1 LIATAPVSVFLHYIF
16 REKLTRTE
24 EIQMLFG
31 NEIITS
37 RQNPT
42 VVKLCALLDK
52 KERRKTRLFRID
64 GYKLLSEAI
73 ECGAEIELVAVCSE
87 KADRFMPLAQRSGAR
102 TILLSPEVFSKISD
116 EKSPEG
122 VIAVVKY
129 IDKLHKSV
137 SPSDIPAIAASER
150 RIMAFESL
158 RDPGNLGTV
167 IRSAS
172 AFGVDTLILSDDCA
186 DIYNPKTLRGAMGAI
201 FSREIFFSSD
211 LTGVLS
217 RFSCE
222 GRRVLAATLDTESVS
237 VGKAAL
243 TAKDIVVIGNE
254 GHGLSKNV
262 VEVSDLSVI
271 LPIDTGRGVESLNAA
286 TAASVFMWEQRRLS
300 GK

>member
-1 LIATAPVSVFLHYIF
+1 
-16 REKLTRTE
+16 
-24 EIQMLFG
+24 MLFA

-52 KERRKTRLFRID
+52 KERRKSRLFRID
-64 GYKLLSEAI
+64 GYKLFSEAI

-87 KADRFMPLAQRSGAR
+87 KADRFMPLTSKTAAK
-102 TILLSPEVFSKISD
+102 TVLLSPEVFSKITD
-116 EKSPEG
+116 EKSPDG
-122 VIAVVKY
+122 IIAVVKY
-129 IDKLHKSV
+129 IDGLHKV
-137 SPSDIPAIAASER
+137 LDTSDIPALASSER

-172 AFGVDTLILSDDCA
+172 AFGVDTLLLSDDCA

-201 FSREIFFSSD
+201 FSREILFCRNLPES
-211 LTGVLS
+211 LA

-254 GHGLSKNV
+254 GHGLSRSAV
-262 VEVSDLSVI
+262 DASDLSVI

-286 TAASVFMWEQRRLS
+286 TAASVFMWEQRRLFA
-300 GK
+300 K

>member
-1 LIATAPVSVFLHYIF
+1 
-16 REKLTRTE
+16 
-24 EIQMLFG
+24 MLFG

-52 KERRKTRLFRID
+52 KERRKSRLFRID
-64 GYKLLSEAI
+64 GHKLFSEAI
-73 ECGAEIELVAVCSE
+73 ECGAEIELVALSAD
-87 KADRFMPLAQRSGAR
+87 KADRFKPLTARSGAK
-102 TILLSPEVFSKISD
+102 TILLSPEVFSKITD
-116 EKSPEG
+116 EKAPDG
-122 VIAVVKY
+122 IIAVVKY
-129 IDKLHKSV
+129 IDGLHKVLSA
-137 SPSDIPAIAASER
+137 SDIPAIAASDR

-201 FSREIFFSSD
+201 FSREILICKDFPAA
-211 LTGVLS
+211 LS

-222 GRRVLAATLDTESVS
+222 GRRVLAATLDTESIP

-243 TAKDIVVIGNE
+243 TERDIVLIGNE
-254 GHGLSKNV
+254 GHGLSKSAV
-262 VEVSDLSVI
+262 DVSDLSVI
-271 LPIDTGRGVESLNAA
+271 LPINTGHGVESLNAA
-286 TAASVFMWEQRRLS
+286 TAASVFMWEQRRVS
-300 GK
+300 SK